1 MQQQHRDLTNSGLGQ
16 LESHRAR
23 KKCPTREREMETW
36 KSCSKKSLKCSIKD
50 NEREKGPQFQ
60 LDTVLSVLDTCQEMQ
75 WMDSY
80 EKTVRNAAPPGTIAE
95 NASSVQ
101 AKAVPQ
107 VAATG
112 INHDQKICKERGV
125 SKPS

>member
-1 MQQQHRDLTNSGLGQ
+1 
-16 LESHRAR
+16 
-23 KKCPTREREMETW
+23 
-36 KSCSKKSLKCSIKD
+36 
-50 NEREKGPQFQ
+50 
-60 LDTVLSVLDTCQEMQ
+60 
-75 WMDSY
+75 MDSY

-112 INHDQKICKERGV
+112 INHDQQI
-125 SKPS
+125 

>member
-1 MQQQHRDLTNSGLGQ
+1 
-16 LESHRAR
+16 
-23 KKCPTREREMETW
+23 METW
-36 KSCSKKSLKCSIKD
+36 KSCSKKSLKSSSKD
-50 NEREKGPQFQ
+50 NEQERGPHFE
-60 LDTVLSVLDTCQEMQ
+60 LDTFLFVVDTRQEMQ

-112 INHDQKICKERGV
+112 INHDQQI
-125 SKPS
+125 